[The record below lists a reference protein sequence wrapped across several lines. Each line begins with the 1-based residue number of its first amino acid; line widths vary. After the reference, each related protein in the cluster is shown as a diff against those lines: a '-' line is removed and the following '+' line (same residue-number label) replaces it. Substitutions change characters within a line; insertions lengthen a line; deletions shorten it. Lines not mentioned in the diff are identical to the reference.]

1 MALFDDGNNHGQP
14 VNQLYC
20 LWCWCTGRLRDWELG
35 VMLLLC
41 VQWTFF
47 HNKNNIRKFNTIW
60 DLCCCYW
67 CGPLLQWLLGNAL
80 KCFIFLFLL
89 LCQVGKLNKQ
99 PPQQQQPRSYRWMV
113 GQRSSQPTYQTIQL
127 KPRLLCY
134 SLFAGMEI
142 FFDIKF
148 TLEEPWTF
156 WLCSTR
162 ERHTH
167 EPRYMCTYL
176 YTNTATDI
184 KVLCGYWN
192 GEGFL
197 WCMRLRWWYY

>member
-113 GQRSSQPTYQTIQL
+113 GQRSSQPSSQPTDRPNNPTQASIAV
-127 KPRLLCY
+127 
-134 SLFAGMEI
+134 LFVIRRHGNI
-142 FFDIKF
+142 FGYKV
-148 TLEEPWTF
+148 
-156 WLCSTR
+156 
-162 ERHTH
+162 
-167 EPRYMCTYL
+167 
-176 YTNTATDI
+176 YTGGAMN
-184 KVLCGYWN
+184 
-192 GEGFL
+192 FL
-197 WCMRLRWWYY
+197 AL

>member
-1 MALFDDGNNHGQP
+1 MVITMASQSTNCIVYGAGVP
-14 VNQLYC
+14 
-20 LWCWCTGRLRDWELG
+20 GDWETGSLE
-35 VMLLLC
+35 
-41 VQWTFF
+41 
-47 HNKNNIRKFNTIW
+47 
-60 DLCCCYW
+60 LCCYFAFSKHFFTTKTTSVN
-67 CGPLLQWLLGNAL
+67 LTQFAL

-113 GQRSSQPTYQTIQL
+113 GQRSNQPSSQPFNEPTDQTIQL
-127 KPRLLCY
+127 KPQLLCY

-142 FFDIKF
+142 FLDIKF

-167 EPRYMCTYL
+167 EPRYMYTYL

-184 KVLCGYWN
+184 NVLCGYWN